1 MTTPPPGPGRPGGYP
16 YGTPGQGPT
25 GYGPPGYGP
34 PGYGPPGYGPPKKGG
49 VPLWAWIVGGIALLL
64 VFCLCGGIGLYTLSD
79 RDVTSTAQ
87 TETPTTEPPTTEPP
101 TTDPSS
107 TTTPTVPSTTDPSST
122 ATTGPTSAP
131 TQSIPPTPA
140 GSTANTDTSR
150 TLSADD
156 LEGQIARGMSQYGHT
171 RSEISCSSP
180 LVLVAGRTTS
190 CTAPVPGSS
199 TRRST
204 VTVETAWAVSTS
216 TQLRYYLTFNQTLG

>member
-25 GYGPPGYGP
+25 GYGP

-79 RDVTSTAQ
+79 RDETSTAQ
-87 TETPTTEPPTTEPP
+87 TVTETPTTEPPTT
-101 TTDPSS
+101 DPSI
-107 TTTPTVPSTTDPSST
+107 TTTPTVPSTTAPSST
-122 ATTGPTSAP
+122 TTTGPPSTP

-150 TLSADD
+150 TLSPDD

>member
-25 GYGPPGYGP
+25 GYGP

-79 RDVTSTAQ
+79 RDETSTAQ
-87 TETPTTEPPTTEPP
+87 TVTETPTTEPP

-131 TQSIPPTPA
+131 TQSIPLPPA
-140 GSTANTDTSR
+140 GSTPNTDTSR

-180 LVLVAGRTTS
+180 LVLVEGRTSS

-216 TQLRYYLTFNQTLG
+216 TQLRYYLTFNQPLG